1 MSRLAS
7 QAKMGHYP
15 TPPEVIE
22 QIKEL
27 FSFSSG
33 SRCIDTCC
41 GKGDALASLTDQ
53 APIETYGIELD
64 KERAREARQKKLGK
78 VLNCDAIYETRI
90 TNNAFD
96 LLFLNPPYDWET
108 KENEESDT
116 ERTEKKFLQFH
127 LRYLNS
133 KGVLVYV
140 IPFASLKHT
149 YRLFVK
155 LKNLR
160 VLAFPEEQYKKFK
173 QVVVI
178 GKASAFAGKER
189 LDANRAMMKNIINYV
204 DPETAYE
211 SLWTT
216 ESILRAGDY
225 RPLYEVDRNN
235 VELKNFTSTRIDPDE
250 VLPFVKSSQVYAEY
264 NRRISVD
271 KVEEIQPLSMLRNGH
286 LAMLLASGMMNGR
299 LKNDKYD
306 LVVKGNIKS
315 FMQQNEEEEET
326 LNGQEKTTVKS
337 IKKYQVQVRA
347 LDLQKMQFIN
357 IE

>member
-7 QAKMGHYP
+7 QAKMGFYP

-41 GKGDALASLTDQ
+41 GQGDALAGLTDQ
-53 APIETYGIELD
+53 APVETYGIELD
-64 KERAREARQKKLGK
+64 KDRARQAKGKLSK

-108 KENEESDT
+108 KEREESDT

-127 LRYLNS
+127 LRYLNT

-140 IPFASLKHT
+140 IPFSSLKHT
-149 YRLFVK
+149 YRLFLR
-155 LKNLR
+155 LKGLR
-160 VLAFPEEQYKKFK
+160 VLAFPEELYKQFK

-178 GKASAFAGKER
+178 GKSSAFSEKSEI
-189 LDANRAMMKNIINYV
+189 DANRAMMKNIIKYV

-216 ESILRAGDY
+216 ESILYAGDY
-225 RPLYEVDRNN
+225 RPLYEVERNN
-235 VELKNFTSTRIDPDE
+235 VELKNFTSTRIDPEE
-250 VLPFVKSSQVYAEY
+250 VLPFVESSQVYAEFD
-264 NRRISVD
+264 RRISVD

-315 FMQQNEEEEET
+315 FMQQNEEEKEI
-326 LNGQEKTTVKS
+326 LNGQEKMTVKS
-337 IKKYQVQVRA
+337 TKKYEVQVRA
-347 LDLQKMQFIN
+347 LDLNTLKFID
-357 IE
+357 IK

>member
-7 QAKMGHYP
+7 QAKMGYYP
-15 TPPEVIE
+15 TPPEVIK

-27 FSFSSG
+27 FSFSPG
-33 SRCIDTCC
+33 SRCLDTCC
-41 GKGDALASLTDQ
+41 GEGDALATLTDHVLV
-53 APIETYGIELD
+53 ETYGIELD
-64 KERAREARQKKLGK
+64 KERARQAKGNLGR

-116 ERTEKKFLQFH
+116 ERTEKKFLQYH
-127 LRYLNS
+127 LRYLNT

-140 IPFASLKHT
+140 IPFTSLKHT
-149 YRLFVK
+149 YRFFLK
-155 LKNLR
+155 LKDLR
-160 VLAFPEEQYKKFK
+160 VLAFPEELYKQFK

-178 GKASAFAGKER
+178 GKSSAFSGKSEI
-189 LDANRAMMKNIINYV
+189 DANRAMMKNIIKYV

-225 RPLYEVDRNN
+225 RPLYEVERNN
-235 VELKNFTSTRIDPDE
+235 VELKNFTSTRIVPEE
-250 VLPFVKSSQVYAEY
+250 VLPFVESSQVYAEFD
-264 NRRISVD
+264 RRISVD
-271 KVEEIQPLSMLRNGH
+271 KVDDIQPLSMLRNGH

-315 FMQQNEEEEET
+315 FMQQNEEEEEI
-326 LNGQEKTTVKS
+326 LNGQKKMTVKS
-337 IKKYQVQVRA
+337 TKKYEVQVRA
-347 LDLQKMQFIN
+347 LDLNTLKFID
-357 IE
+357 IK

>member
-7 QAKMGHYP
+7 QAKMGYYP
-15 TPPEVIE
+15 TPPEVIK

-27 FSFSSG
+27 FSFSPG
-33 SRCIDTCC
+33 SRCLDTCC
-41 GKGDALASLTDQ
+41 GEGDALDALTDHVLV
-53 APIETYGIELD
+53 ETYGIELD
-64 KERAREARQKKLGK
+64 KERARQAKGNLGR

-116 ERTEKKFLQFH
+116 ERTEKKFLQYH
-127 LRYLNS
+127 LRYLNT

-140 IPFASLKHT
+140 IPFTSLKHT
-149 YRLFVK
+149 YRFFLK
-155 LKNLR
+155 LKDLR
-160 VLAFPEEQYKKFK
+160 VLAFPEELYKQFK

-178 GKASAFAGKER
+178 GKSSAFSGKSEI
-189 LDANRAMMKNIINYV
+189 DANRAMMKNIIKYV

-225 RPLYEVDRNN
+225 RPLYEVERNN

-250 VLPFVKSSQVYAEY
+250 VLPYVKSSQVYVEY
-264 NRRISVD
+264 DRRISVD

-315 FMQQNEEEEET
+315 FMQQNEEEEENV
-326 LNGQEKTTVKS
+326 NGQEKMTVKS
-337 IKKYQVQVRA
+337 TKKYEVQVRA
-347 LDLQKMQFIN
+347 LDLNTLKFID
-357 IE
+357 IK

>member
-15 TPPEVIE
+15 TPLKVIE

-27 FSFSSG
+27 LSFSSN
-33 SRCIDTCC
+33 SRCVDTCC
-41 GKGDALASLTDQ
+41 GKGDALLNLTDQ
-53 APIETYGIELD
+53 ALVETYGIELD
-64 KERAREARQKKLGK
+64 KERARQAKGKLDK

-108 KENEESDT
+108 KETEETDT

-127 LRYLNS
+127 LRYLNT

-149 YRLFVK
+149 YRLFLR
-155 LKNLR
+155 LKDLR
-160 VLAFPEEQYKKFK
+160 VLAFPEELYKQFK

-178 GKASAFAGKER
+178 GKSSAFSGKSEI
-189 LDANRAMMKNIINYV
+189 DANRAMMKNIIKYV
-204 DPETAYE
+204 DPEAAYK

-216 ESILRAGDY
+216 ESILYAGDY
-225 RPLYEVDRNN
+225 RPLYEVGRNN
-235 VELKNFTSTRIDPDE
+235 VELKNFTSIRIDPEE
-250 VLPFVKSSQVYAEY
+250 VLSFVTSSQVYAEFD
-264 NRRISVD
+264 RRISVD

-299 LKNDKYD
+299 LKSDKYD

-315 FMQQNEEEEET
+315 FMQQNAEEEDET
-326 LNGQEKTTVKS
+326 LSGQERTTVKS
-337 IKKYQVQVRA
+337 TKKYQIQVRA
-347 LDLQKMQFIN
+347 LDLNTLQFMN

>member
-41 GKGDALASLTDQ
+41 GQGDALAGLTDQ
-53 APIETYGIELD
+53 APVETYGIELD
-64 KERAREARQKKLGK
+64 KDRARQAKGRLGK

-108 KENEESDT
+108 KEREESDT

-127 LRYLNS
+127 LRYLNT

-149 YRLFVK
+149 YRLFLR
-155 LKNLR
+155 LKDLR
-160 VLAFPEEQYKKFK
+160 VLAFPEELYKQFK

-178 GKASAFAGKER
+178 GKSSAFSGKSEI
-189 LDANRAMMKNIINYV
+189 DAKRAMMKNIIKYV
-204 DPETAYE
+204 EPETAYE

-216 ESILRAGDY
+216 ESILRAGNY
-225 RPLYEVDRNN
+225 RPLYEVERNN

-264 NRRISVD
+264 DRRISVD

-299 LKNDKYD
+299 LKNDRYD

-315 FMQQNEEEEET
+315 FMQQNGEEEDEI
-326 LNGQEKTTVKS
+326 LNGSEKTTVKS
-337 IKKYQVQVRA
+337 TKKYQVQVRA
-347 LDLQKMQFIN
+347 LDLNSLQFIN